1 MCTKDCDVHVPP
13 RETKN
18 CFSGP
23 DLTCST
29 VDPNAKKVSRACFFV
44 SRACFSAEVPLLSPR
59 CNYIYAICMH
69 KCAFS
74 VGKTSPRNLSQS
86 RRNKNTTYVHS
97 SGRRGLH
104 LRCRR
109 RSIPT
114 DIPAPA
120 AAAGSSRRLAGAL
133 STAARAVRPPK
144 FCVCP
149 TSGAPH
155 SHKLRTCSSW
165 AEPREA
171 EPREAEPREETVVG
185 EFGRPMM
192 PCGPDCAAVAWVSRC
207 WPSLSPDRRR
217 RTETTGCTQSRD
229 GATCQ

>member
-1 MCTKDCDVHVPP
+1 M
-13 RETKN
+13 
-18 CFSGP
+18 
-23 DLTCST
+23 
-29 VDPNAKKVSRACFFV
+29 
-44 SRACFSAEVPLLSPR
+44 LSPR

-97 SGRRGLH
+97 SGRRIILCGLH

-114 DIPAPA
+114 DTPAPRP
-120 AAAGSSRRLAGAL
+120 AAGSSRRLAGAL

-171 EPREAEPREETVVG
+171 EPREETVVG
-185 EFGRPMM
+185 EFGWPMM